1 MGTVDGRW
9 KGRFFTIWTGQQ
21 LSIVGSRAAQFALVW
36 WLTTTTGSATVLASA
51 ALVAMIPQIVLGPFV
66 GALVDRWNRRTVMV
80 LADSFI
86 ALVGLWLAYLF
97 WSGTMQVWHVYVVML
112 ARSFGGTFHW
122 PAMAASTTLM
132 VPERHYTR
140 IAGLNQTIHGLLS
153 IVGPPLGA
161 LLLSLLPLHGVMMV
175 DVATAAFAV
184 TPLLFLFV
192 PQPAREHVEAVKARS
207 FLSNAREGLRFIFG
221 WPGLLALLVGASI
234 LKIALMPAFS
244 LSPLLIKDHFGGGA
258 PELSFFDA
266 MAGIGILVGGLAL
279 SVWGGFKRKVYTIL
293 TGLLGIGIA
302 CVVLGL
308 TPAHM
313 FWLGI
318 AGVFV
323 VGLMI
328 SLTDG
333 PISALLQATVPA
345 EMQGR
350 VFGLLG
356 SLFSLTTPI
365 GLAIA
370 GPVADL
376 TGVPFW
382 FLLAGLICTA
392 TALIGFFVP
401 ALIHIEDQKPPANGS
416 PEASGE
422 GSRDDL
428 VLRPVPAGVSDSTS
442 PTD

>member
-1 MGTVDGRW
+1 MGTVAERW

-51 ALVAMIPQIVLGPFV
+51 TLVAMIPQIVLGPFV
-66 GALVDRWNRRTVMV
+66 GALIDRWNRRAVMIV
-80 LADSFI
+80 SDSFI
-86 ALVGLWLAYLF
+86 ALISLWLAYLF
-97 WSGTMQVWHVYVVML
+97 WSGAMEVWHIYVVML
-112 ARSFGGTFHW
+112 TRSFGGAFHW

-132 VPERHYTR
+132 VPEKHYTR

-161 LLLSLLPLHGVMMV
+161 LLMSLMPLHGVMMV

-184 TPLLFLFV
+184 APLLFLFV

-207 FLSNAREGLRFIFG
+207 FLANAREGLRFVFG
-221 WPGLLALLVGASI
+221 WPGLIALLIGASV
-234 LKIALMPAFS
+234 LKIALIPAFS
-244 LSPLLIKDHFGGGA
+244 LSPLLVYDHFGGGA
-258 PELSFFDA
+258 PELSLFDA
-266 MAGIGILVGGLAL
+266 MAGVGILVGGLVL

-293 TGLLGIGIA
+293 TGLLGIGLA
-302 CVVLGL
+302 CIVLGL
-308 TPAHM
+308 TPSNTL
-313 FWLGI
+313 WLGI
-318 AGVFV
+318 ASVFV

-333 PISALLQATVPA
+333 PISALLQATVPP

-350 VFGLLG
+350 VFALLG

-370 GPVADL
+370 GPVADA

-382 FLLAGLICTA
+382 FLLAGLICSA
-392 TALIGFFVP
+392 TAAVGFFVRP
-401 ALIHIEDQKPPANGS
+401 LIHIEDQAPNGS
-416 PEASGE
+416 PMAESAGNEIGE
-422 GSRDDL
+422 REYGAAID
-428 VLRPVPAGVSDSTS
+428 
-442 PTD
+442 

>member
-1 MGTVDGRW
+1 METVAGRW

-66 GALVDRWNRRTVMV
+66 GALIDRWNRRAVMIV
-80 LADSFI
+80 ADSFI

-97 WSGTMQVWHVYVVML
+97 WSGTMEVWHVYVVML
-112 ARSFGGTFHW
+112 ARSFGGAFHW

-132 VPERHYTR
+132 VPEQHYTR
-140 IAGLNQTIHGLLS
+140 IAGLNQTIHGLLN
-153 IVGPPLGA
+153 ILGPPLGA

-184 TPLLFLFV
+184 APLLFLFV
-192 PQPAREHVEAVKARS
+192 PQPAREHVEAVKAKS
-207 FLSNAREGLRFIFG
+207 FLANARDGLRFVFG

-244 LSPLLIKDHFGGGA
+244 LSPLLVYEHFGGGA
-258 PELSFFDA
+258 PQLGFFDA
-266 MAGIGILVGGLAL
+266 MAGVGMLVGGLVL
-279 SVWGGFKRKVYTIL
+279 STWGGFKRKVYTIL
-293 TGLLGIGIA
+293 TGLLGIGVA

-308 TPAHM
+308 APAHM
-313 FWLGI
+313 LWLGI

-323 VGLMI
+323 VGVMI

-333 PISALLQATVPA
+333 PISALLQATVPP

-350 VFGLLG
+350 VFALLG

-370 GPVADL
+370 GPVADV

-392 TALIGFFVP
+392 TALISFFVP
-401 ALIHIEDQKPPANGS
+401 ALIHIEDQTPNGS
-416 PEASGE
+416 PASEPE
-422 GSRDDL
+422 GAASSE
-428 VLRPVPAGVSDSTS
+428 VEYGVAAD
-442 PTD
+442 